1 MALAL
6 RTVGKSW
13 LDDVISVVAGL
24 VGGYLLDKNPTIFM
38 AKNIGIP
45 VLSVF
50 IRGIPDSLK
59 YESEGMLGLLI
70 YTLIGG
76 GK

>member
-24 VGGYLLDKNPTIFM
+24 VDGYLLDKNPTF
-38 AKNIGIP
+38 NSLYW
-45 VLSVF
+45 VLYLC
-50 IRGIPDSLK
+50 II
-59 YESEGMLGLLI
+59 
-70 YTLIGG
+70 
-76 GK
+76 